1 MKIGDHTCPLM
12 TILVGTRRRLAK
24 AAALWFS
31 YSTKAYLRGLE
42 RSFGDGYRI
51 TLVTPSVR
59 ASISTCKKVDLNKV
73 HNPLVDFAKCSI
85 P

>member
-1 MKIGDHTCPLM
+1 MM
-12 TILVGTRRRLAK
+12 ILVGTRRRLAK

-42 RSFGDGYRI
+42 RSLGDGYRI

-59 ASISTCKKVDLNKV
+59 ASISTYKEVVKITLI
-73 HNPLVDFAKCSI
+73 KCTIHGSG
-85 P
+85 PYPKGGR